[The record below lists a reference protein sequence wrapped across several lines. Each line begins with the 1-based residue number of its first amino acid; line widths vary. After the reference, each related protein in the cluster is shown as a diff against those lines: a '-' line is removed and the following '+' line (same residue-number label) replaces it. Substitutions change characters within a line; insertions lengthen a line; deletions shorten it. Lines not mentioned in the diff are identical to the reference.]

1 MMKKPG
7 ILLGLPLF
15 LAALIF
21 LPVSPLLFSQNRL
34 PGESAESY
42 YEQGR
47 AYMIREDWYAAAEAL
62 LECLRLS
69 PAHAEASAS
78 LAECYYGLEEYDE
91 ALIWVR
97 KARTLARGNLALANL
112 EAFTLI
118 SLGQLDAASTLI
130 ADILAREPY
139 NRDALFAASEL
150 DIALGRAGD
159 ALIRYREA
167 VRRYPDDRRLLIS
180 LALVQSSLGDADGAR
195 TVIEKALVLHPGDYH
210 VYYFAA
216 YLDAQAG
223 RLSRAI
229 EYAAESLAIRPG
241 FAGARSLLASLRYR
255 SGQYEEA
262 ARLAD
267 EAIAADRN
275 DVGNWFLKG
284 MAYIRMGRRS
294 EAASILATALVIRP
308 DDEFVRAA
316 LEDLIISDTALED
329 PVRARWASWHFN
341 RAREYRSR
349 NLGDQALFE
358 YRRGL
363 RINPYARD
371 RREYADLLRAGGF
384 PGRYL
389 EELKFMQ
396 SLGLGDRDINDAV
409 ETYDALLA
417 DALHRRWSV
426 DPVEIAERHWKIAV
440 FSVASQSAFYHTD
453 AGSVA
458 SSFIKDLLV
467 HDRNIEALDTELRQP
482 SFSQAFRTAREAGA
496 DYFLVISVL
505 ENERDLSIKGELFV
519 ARTGSPA
526 GTFSAF
532 RTGADR
538 LRNAARGITAR
549 LAASLPF
556 RGELLRR
563 RASQALLDK
572 GRADGIESGQS
583 YEVVR
588 KGRSIILNEGIGLSY
603 SEEDVVGTLVINQVD
618 EEVSLGVLS
627 RSGFF
632 DLIEAGDEVILQNRE
647 TGQSADAEPP
657 ADPELRALLRNLRQ
671 WMRSLFIDRLLP
683 IFSST
688 D

>member
-7 ILLGLPLF
+7 VSRSLLF
-15 LAALIF
+15 FQAALIF
-21 LPVSPLLFSQNRL
+21 LLLISPVLFSQSRL
-34 PGESAESY
+34 PGGTAASY

-47 AYMIREDWYAAAEAL
+47 AYMTQEDWYAAAEAL

-69 PAHAEASAS
+69 PAHAEGAAS
-78 LAECYYGLEEYDE
+78 LSECYYELEEYDE

-112 EAFTLI
+112 EAVTLI
-118 SLGQLDAASTLI
+118 ALGRLDAASALI
-130 ADILAREPY
+130 SDVLAREPY
-139 NRDALFAASEL
+139 NRDALFAAAEL
-150 DIALGRAGD
+150 DIARGRAGD
-159 ALIRYREA
+159 ALIRYREV

-180 LALVQSSLGDADGAR
+180 LALVQGSLGDADGAR
-195 TVIEKALVLHPGDYH
+195 ATIEKALVLHPGDYR
-210 VYYFAA
+210 VYYYAA

-223 RLSRAI
+223 RLPQAI
-229 EYAAESLAIRPG
+229 RYAAESLALRPG
-241 FAGARSLLASLRYR
+241 FVRARSLLASLRYR

-267 EAIAADRN
+267 EAIAANRN
-275 DVGNWFLKG
+275 DIGNWFLKG

-294 EAASILATALVIRP
+294 EAASILATAVTIQP

-316 LEDLIISDTALED
+316 LEDLIISDTPLED
-329 PVRARWASWHFN
+329 PGRARWASWHFN

-363 RINPYARD
+363 RINPYAQD
-371 RREYADLLRAGGF
+371 RREYADLLRVGGF
-384 PGRYL
+384 PSRYL

-396 SLGLGDRDINDAV
+396 GLGLGNRDINDAV

-440 FSVASQSAFYHTD
+440 FSVASQSAFYHAD

-467 HDRNIEALDTELRQP
+467 HDRDIEALDTELRQP

-526 GTFSAF
+526 GTFSAY

-538 LRNAARGITAR
+538 LRNAARGITTQ
-549 LAASLPF
+549 LTAALPF

-572 GRADGIESGQS
+572 GRADGIETGQT
-583 YEVVR
+583 YEVVK
-588 KGRSIILNEGIGLSY
+588 KGRPVILNEGIGLAY
-603 SEEDVVGTLVINQVD
+603 STEDVVGTLFINLVD
-618 EEVSLGVLS
+618 EEVSLGALN

-647 TGQSADAEPP
+647 TGQTADTGTSAN
-657 ADPELRALLRNLRQ
+657 PELRALLRNLR
-671 WMRSLFIDRLLP
+671 
-683 IFSST
+683 
-688 D
+688 